1 MSVSRGANRYRDPS
15 RFVSPV
21 SIPFDEALLVRGRTG
36 DSMQIQDK
44 IRSNG
49 QFTCIPSEKTE
60 KVDSLPSKQQSRRID
75 PETNRYG
82 GITSWNTNSGF
93 LQFVARPCAANT
105 TDSVHPYDLEKTDSL
120 QSLEDFLSV
129 VENNPYTLIKD
140 PLVKDRREDNA
151 DKSSPVAERDSFL
164 QEASPEGIVLTSSAS
179 SEDVFAG
186 IIATEKIASDKTGG
200 RALRVNSNL
209 HKTQHR
215 EENSTY
221 SLSSALPTTRLSN
234 VKHPK
239 AASQVPSSSEFEV
252 EKEILAHLPLDDRVD
267 MERAKINVVSDGD
280 THTVN
285 QSNVELTLEDFEK
298 AKEGTAPDNSLVKS
312 VSRTFSVCP
321 SLNSNSSK
329 SFVLKPVRI
338 LKKSWSKLKSGYR
351 RKKSKEVIFAEPIEK
366 DWTGSAKPATE
377 QQIPS
382 DSSLKREPAV
392 SIETLP
398 TVSTKNSAASALEL
412 PGKVPSLK
420 AGRKSRSQRHRI
432 SVTNPSNSFASE
444 KSVSN
449 PSPLKP
455 RSMKGFID
463 DCSIVFS
470 RSDFSYSSEH
480 SYSESDCSSDFSDDS
495 LFNNPSKAVAQTA
508 TELLNPGS
516 LRVLQEEFVAM
527 FGKPVPMSRRRR

>member
-1 MSVSRGANRYRDPS
+1 
-15 RFVSPV
+15 
-21 SIPFDEALLVRGRTG
+21 
-36 DSMQIQDK
+36 MQIQDK
-44 IRSNG
+44 IRSKG
-49 QFTCIPSEKTE
+49 QFTCIPPERTEKT
-60 KVDSLPSKQQSRRID
+60 DLMSSNQHSRLTV

-82 GITSWNTNSGF
+82 GITSWNANSGF

-105 TDSVHPYDLEKTDSL
+105 TDSVLPYDLQKTNSL

-129 VENNPYTLIKD
+129 AENNPYTFI
-140 PLVKDRREDNA
+140 KDRRED
-151 DKSSPVAERDSFL
+151 KSGRASPIVERDSL
-164 QEASPEGIVLTSSAS
+164 VEETSPKGVTLTSSAS

-186 IIATEKIASDKTGG
+186 IIATEKMASDKTSG

-209 HKTQHR
+209 HKQHQ
-215 EENSTY
+215 EGNSI
-221 SLSSALPTTRLSN
+221 LAISSGLPTARLSN

-239 AASQVPSSSEFEV
+239 VANQGSSSSEFEM
-252 EKEILAHLPLDDRVD
+252 ENEILTHRRLDDRVE
-267 MERAKINVVSDGD
+267 MERAIISTVSDGD

-298 AKEGTAPDNSLVKS
+298 TKEGEAPDSSVVKS
-312 VSRTFSVCP
+312 ASRTFSACP
-321 SLNSNSSK
+321 SLTSNSSK
-329 SFVLKPVRI
+329 SFALKPVRM

-351 RKKSKEVIFAEPIEK
+351 RKKSKEVIHAEPIEK
-366 DWTGSAKPATE
+366 DWPGNSKPATE
-377 QQIPS
+377 QQVPS
-382 DSSLKREPAV
+382 DSSLKREPAA

-398 TVSTKNSAASALEL
+398 TVSTKNSAASALAI
-412 PGKVPSLK
+412 PGKVASIK

-432 SVTNPSNSFASE
+432 SVTNASHSFASD
-444 KSVSN
+444 KSESN
-449 PSPLKP
+449 PSPSKP

-470 RSDFSYSSEH
+470 RSDFSYSSEF
-480 SYSESDCSSDFSDDS
+480 SNSESDCSSDFSDDS

>member
-21 SIPFDEALLVRGRTG
+21 SIPFDEALLVRGRTS
-36 DSMQIQDK
+36 D
-44 IRSNG
+44 SNG
-49 QFTCIPSEKTE
+49 QFTCMPPGNPEKAELLT
-60 KVDSLPSKQQSRRID
+60 SNQQSRRME
-75 PETNRYG
+75 PEANRYG
-82 GITSWNTNSGF
+82 GITSWKANNGF

-105 TDSVHPYDLEKTDSL
+105 TDSVLPYDLQKNDSL

-129 VENNPYTLIKD
+129 AENNPYTLIKD
-140 PLVKDRREDNA
+140 PSTKDRREDN
-151 DKSSPVAERDSFL
+151 DGKSSPIPERDSFR
-164 QEASPEGIVLTSSAS
+164 EKTPPEGITLASSAS

-186 IIATEKIASDKTGG
+186 LIYTEKMAGDKTSG
-200 RALRVNSNL
+200 RALLVNSNL

-215 EENSTY
+215 EES
-221 SLSSALPTTRLSN
+221 SMFALSAGLPTTRLSN

-239 AASQVPSSSEFEV
+239 AASQVPSSLEFEM
-252 EKEILAHLPLDDRVD
+252 EKEILTHRPLDEEMN
-267 MERAKINVVSDGD
+267 MERAIINVVSDGD
-280 THTVN
+280 THTVY

-298 AKEGTAPDNSLVKS
+298 TKEITAPDNSLVRS
-312 VSRTFSVCP
+312 ASRTFSVSP
-321 SLNSNSSK
+321 SLTSTNSK
-329 SFVLKPVRI
+329 SFILKPVRM
-338 LKKSWSKLKSGYR
+338 LKKSWSKLKFGYR
-351 RKKSKEVIFAEPIEK
+351 RKKSKGVILAEPIDK
-366 DWTGSAKPATE
+366 DWSSCAKPATE
-377 QQIPS
+377 QQKTS
-382 DSSLKREPAV
+382 DSSLKREPAA

-412 PGKVPSLK
+412 PGKVASIK

-432 SVTNPSNSFASE
+432 SVTNPSHSFASE
-444 KSVSN
+444 KLESN
-449 PSPLKP
+449 PSPSKP

-470 RSDFSYSSEH
+470 RSDFSYFSEY
-480 SYSESDCSSDFSDDS
+480 SNSESDCSSEFSDDS

-527 FGKPVPMSRRRR
+527 FGKPVPMCRRRR